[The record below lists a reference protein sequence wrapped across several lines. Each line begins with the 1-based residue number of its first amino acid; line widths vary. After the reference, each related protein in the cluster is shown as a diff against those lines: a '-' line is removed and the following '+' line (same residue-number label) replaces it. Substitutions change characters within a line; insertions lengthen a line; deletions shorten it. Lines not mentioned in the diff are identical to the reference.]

1 MSKEIKQMQMDSLKD
16 TFKDVQDLVVFSAT
30 GVDCQTDNQLRLTL
44 RKKQIRMQVVKNS
57 LCRRVFDEMGIKGD
71 GFWEGP
77 TLIAWGA
84 NSLAELSRTLDSEFK
99 KHPKAKDKFKA
110 KGAIAEGQRV
120 TFEQALKMPTR
131 TEAIGRV
138 IGLVLS
144 PGARLASQLT
154 APAARVA
161 AQLKT
166 LSEKAEE
173 KPAPAAG
180 EA

>member
-1 MSKEIKQMQMDSLKD
+1 MQMDALKD
-16 TFKDVQDLVVFSAT
+16 TFKDVRDLVVLTAS

-57 LCRRVFDEMGIKGD
+57 LCRRVFDEMGLQGE

-77 TLIAWGA
+77 TLVAWGG
-84 NSLAELSRTLDSEFK
+84 NSLAELSRTLDGEIK
-99 KHPKAKDKFKA
+99 KNPKAKDKIKA
-110 KGAIAEGQRV
+110 KGAVAEGQRIS
-120 TFEQALKMPTR
+120 FEQALTMPTR
-131 TEAIGRV
+131 SEAIGRV

-154 APAARVA
+154 APAGRVA

-166 LSEKAEE
+166 MVEKGHEQ
-173 KPAPAAG
+173 PA
-180 EA
+180 